1 MTEYR
6 HLQVARQGAVGW
18 LWLNRPEQRNA
29 LSGDMWEDLPRA
41 VSDLSEGPETRAIVV
56 AARGPAFTVGIDLA
70 LLASLQ
76 PQGRSDSDA
85 KSNLYRLRHREPPRG
100 RAATRG
106 RDRRQLAAGRTR
118 LQGGAPGR

>member
-29 LSGDMWEDLPRA
+29 LSGDIWEDLPRA

-76 PQGRSDSDA
+76 PEGRSDSDA
-85 KSNLYRLRHREPPRG
+85 NPTCTGRSSDFSRLCPPWP
-100 RAATRG
+100 T
-106 RDRRQLAAGRTR
+106 
-118 LQGGAPGR
+118 APCR